1 MHNVLL
7 LVASIGLVAP
17 GDRPGGDVDA
27 LVDRVVQAYGGRAAL
42 ASHPVV
48 VQEGEVAAHAQAD
61 VGRVTRIL
69 ARPWKLRVSIRYP
82 GGATE
87 RRLLDGQRGWRD
99 GREVTG
105 SPAHA
110 AMLLQAARMDLP
122 FLLGEARAR
131 IVDEG
136 EVERDGR
143 KLRALRVPIAEGMD
157 VTAEIEPA
165 TGRIDRAVA
174 RASAGGMPLE
184 FRTDYAD
191 PRSVSGVLVPFRE
204 ENFAQGRHTGTTTL
218 KTVEFLPEAPTGA
231 FQP

>member
-1 MHNVLL
+1 MPTLLL
-7 LVASIGLVAP
+7 LVASLGVAAD
-17 GDRPGGDVDA
+17 GSRPGADVSA
-27 LVDRVVQAYGGRAAL
+27 LIDVVVQAYGGRPAL
-42 ASHPVV
+42 ASHAVV
-48 VQEGEVAAHAQAD
+48 VQEGEVAAHAHAD

-69 ARPWKLRVSIRYP
+69 ARPWMLRVTIRYP
-82 GGATE
+82 GAGTE

-122 FLLGEARAR
+122 FLLGEARGR
-131 IVDEG
+131 VVDEG

-143 KLRALRVPIAEGMD
+143 RLRALRVPIAEGMD
-157 VTAEIEPA
+157 VTAEIDPA

-174 RASAGGMPLE
+174 RSSAGGMPLE
-184 FRTDYAD
+184 FRTDFAD
-191 PRSVSGVLVPFRE
+191 LRTVSGVLVPFRE
-204 ENFAQGRHTGTTTL
+204 ENFVQGRHTGTTTL
-218 KTVEFLPEAPTGA
+218 KSVEFLSEAPTGA